1 VQGRLR
7 GEDLT
12 FNIRTECAC
21 CGRNIRFRMNSDLSF
36 TLEDAA
42 SDPVFFVP
50 MVDLARL
57 KEPSI
62 IDAF

>member
-7 GEDLT
+7 RESLS

-21 CGRNIRFRMNSDLSF
+21 CGREIRFSMNSDLTF
-36 TLEDAA
+36 TLADNT

-50 MVDLARL
+50 MVDLTKL
-57 KEPSI
+57 KAPSI
-62 IDAF
+62 IEDF